1 MSEKNDNILGQNI
14 RSHRKR
20 NNLTQKELGEKL
32 NVSASAVRMW
42 EKNGNRPPL
51 ETLKRAAD
59 IFNISFAE
67 LVGYDEGITVESL
80 TQKERTIIGYYR
92 SKEHIRNLRTIT
104 DIAAPCIAIAHG
116 FGRIGCLMAGCCY
129 GAETDAWYGIHMQ
142 NIDKKVVPIQ
152 LFEALI
158 LFALFG
164 LFLYRVLKGRTYNLP
179 LYMAVYGIWRFLIEY
194 ARDDY
199 RGYTF
204 ISFLTPSQLTAIAM
218 IIGAA
223 ILFAVMKI
231 SVKKEQSGETL

>member
-51 ETLKRAAD
+51 ETLKHAAD

-92 SKEHIRNLRTIT
+92 SKEHIRNAIDSLIESA
-104 DIAAPCIAIAHG
+104 DNSIALYTAANSEKAVADAIIYVRKEEWERIKNAP
-116 FGRIGCLMAGCCY
+116 
-129 GAETDAWYGIHMQ
+129 ETD
-142 NIDKKVVPIQ
+142 D
-152 LFEALI
+152 
-158 LFALFG
+158 
-164 LFLYRVLKGRTYNLP
+164 P
-179 LYMAVYGIWRFLIEY
+179 LM
-194 ARDDY
+194 
-199 RGYTF
+199 
-204 ISFLTPSQLTAIAM
+204 
-218 IIGAA
+218 
-223 ILFAVMKI
+223 
-231 SVKKEQSGETL
+231 